1 MTTPNKDTYPVNTTH
16 THTHTHSSTPS
27 VNAKAEGDAS
37 SSYNRDSLYN
47 GDKTKLFFFLLKSR
61 DSKQN

>member
-47 GDKTKLFFFLLKSR
+47 GDKTKDRKSVV
-61 DSKQN
+61 